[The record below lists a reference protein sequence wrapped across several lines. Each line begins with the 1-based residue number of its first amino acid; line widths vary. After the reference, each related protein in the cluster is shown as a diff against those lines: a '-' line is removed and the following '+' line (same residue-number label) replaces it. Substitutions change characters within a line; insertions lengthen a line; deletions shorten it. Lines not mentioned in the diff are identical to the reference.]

1 VYLCFFFRDI
11 NTLCCVCMLMRRKRR
26 KRSFNICT
34 YITHDV
40 LKIPNKKVRS
50 IGAYVYAG
58 DQIQLQCVK
67 YPQLRLGVHPNNT
80 PTVQATN
87 VSSNVPKLPAL
98 SNHPT
103 SRGGGAKGIPS
114 LIRPS
119 ALLKNQGVGE
129 VHGTIDV
136 YGSFVVDLYYR
147 PTQLNY
153 LLTGN
158 YFRLYHPEA
167 NGINIYIFLFFLERA
182 LQIYTLLCEDLLLLL
197 LLLLHTLMHTHMPNN
212 YYNT

>member
-1 VYLCFFFRDI
+1 
-11 NTLCCVCMLMRRKRR
+11 MRRKR
-26 KRSFNICT
+26 KKEFSHMHL

-40 LKIPNKKVRS
+40 LKIFKLKVRS

-67 YPQLRLGVHPNNT
+67 YPQLRLGVHPNNS

-87 VSSNVPKLPAL
+87 VSNVPKLPAL
-98 SNHPT
+98 SNQT
-103 SRGGGAKGIPS
+103 TNRAGGAKPS

-167 NGINIYIFLFFLERA
+167 NGIKKKKKKFFCFVWKEYFKH
-182 LQIYTLLCEDLLLLL
+182 I
-197 LLLLHTLMHTHMPNN
+197 
-212 YYNT
+212 